1 MKKHGKRLTKRLT
14 AFLMSFVM
22 VMSLVTITNPM
33 KVQAAPVYGN
43 GTPGNPTKLSGSSW
57 IISNLKEQKNTFV
70 YFNTNFTFSGSS
82 SVKLYIDGVSQT
94 FDERREE
101 FVGCQTAGKLFH
113 SYYNRSTKSYY
124 LDTVNTCTVYYRYY
138 NNNSSISDSFYRYK
152 NCYTNS
158 IVDVKSDNST
168 NKIKDNTVLSGYTYG
183 WYTQEGTKVSKLS
196 DILVEKD

>member
-22 VMSLVTITNPM
+22 VMGLVTITNPM

-43 GTPGNPTKLSGSSW
+43 GTPGNPTKLSGSGW
-57 IISNLKEQKNTFV
+57 IISNLQEQKNTFV
-70 YFNTNFTFSGSS
+70 YFYSNFTFDGSS

-94 FDERREE
+94 FHAFNENEGE

-113 SYYNRSTKSYY
+113 SYYNSSAKSYY

-168 NKIKDNTVLSGYTYG
+168 YKIKDNTVLSGYTYG
-183 WYTQEGTKVSKLS
+183 WYTQEGTKVCRTKWN
-196 DILVEKD
+196 

>member
-57 IISNLKEQKNTFV
+57 IISNLREQKNTFV

-101 FVGCQTAGKLFH
+101 FA
-113 SYYNRSTKSYY
+113 R
-124 LDTVNTCTVYYRYY
+124 
-138 NNNSSISDSFYRYK
+138 
-152 NCYTNS
+152 
-158 IVDVKSDNST
+158 
-168 NKIKDNTVLSGYTYG
+168 LSG
-183 WYTQEGTKVSKLS
+183 
-196 DILVEKD
+196 